1 MLIFGL
7 WAYRKMSMTEE
18 KLEDMMNG
26 EMNKPFWQSAFV
38 STSHCGAG
46 CAVGDIIGEFAIFF
60 FTITLF
66 GLSLWASY
74 FVDFILAYSIG
85 IAFQYFA
92 IVPMKHL
99 SPSEGLTEALIIA
112 FQAGMYAWMAL
123 TFFVLF
129 HPPLVAKNPVFW
141 FMMQIC
147 ISIGFLTSYPA
158 NGYLVK
164 KGTKAAMLLIYYF
177 CICVVH
183 VYKLFSNSQKLIL

>member
-1 MLIFGL
+1 MKIMNIVWPITGFYMPIFGL
-7 WAYRKMSMTEE
+7 WAYRKMSMKGE
-18 KLEDMMNG
+18 KHEDMIKKGMD
-26 EMNKPFWQSAFV
+26 KPFWQSAFI
-38 STSHCGAG
+38 STTHCGAG

-60 FTITLF
+60 FAIKLF
-66 GLSLWASY
+66 GLTLWTSY

-99 SPSEGLTEALIIA
+99 SPAKGLREALKADTLSIIA
-112 FQAGMYAWMAL
+112 FQAGMYAWMAV

-129 HPPLVAKNPVFW
+129 HPPLVANNPIFW

-147 ISIGFLTSYPA
+147 MSIGFLTSYPA

-164 KGTKAAMLLIYYF
+164 KGAKAAM
-177 CICVVH
+177 
-183 VYKLFSNSQKLIL
+183 